1 MFMFNKTAT
10 LVRRYMNVVD
20 GDGSAGG
27 SGAQDIESRIQA
39 ALYPEK
45 APDGNEHV
53 ADDEGAAKDGKT
65 LPKADHQNGEGNVG
79 ADDDDEEVEVDEDT
93 DLDDDEEVTLANML
107 GIDEDKIKYD
117 DKGNVVVTA
126 VINGENHEV
135 TMSELVKSFQLQG
148 HVNNKSVQLENER
161 KEFHATRD
169 QAYSELTTRLKG
181 LNQLT
186 KFAED
191 QLVAEFKGIDWDA
204 LRMTEPGEWAALQQ
218 QFTQRLEQIN
228 QVKRLAGEEGNRM
241 TQEQQKE
248 LETNRSNFLKAE
260 YEKMVTD
267 NPAWVDQNV
276 MAKDF
281 AEIGAFLRDKY
292 GFTDEEVANNLD
304 ARLMRMIQDARAFQ
318 QGKKVADKKL
328 PKEAPKFI
336 KPGKTGDRPSLQKAR
351 AVKAQ
356 KDNIRKSGGS
366 VDSIAAAI
374 VDRM

>member
-10 LVRRYMNVVD
+10 PVRRYMNVVD

-27 SGAQDIESRIQA
+27 GGAQDIEARIQA
-39 ALYPEK
+39 ALYPEANPEK
-45 APDGNEHV
+45 DIEHV
-53 ADDEGAAKDGKT
+53 ADDEGAGKDGKN
-65 LPKADHQNGEGNVG
+65 LPDPDHPNGKDNVD
-79 ADDDDEEVEVDEDT
+79 DDDDEVEVDDEEDV
-93 DLDDDEEVTLANML
+93 DGDDEVTLASML
-107 GIDEDKIKYD
+107 GVDEDKIKYD
-117 DKGNVVVTA
+117 DKGNVVITT
-126 VINGENHEV
+126 VINGETHDV
-135 TMSELVKSFQLQG
+135 SMSELVKSFQLQG

-169 QAYSELTTRLKG
+169 QAYGELTNRLKG

-186 KFAED
+186 KFAEE
-191 QLVAEFKGIDWDA
+191 QLVADFKGIDWDA
-204 LRMTEPGEWAALQQ
+204 LRATEPGEWAALQQ

-228 QVKRLAGEEGNRM
+228 QVKRLAGEEGGRL

-248 LETNRSNFLKAE
+248 ADDKRSAFLKAE
-260 YEKMVTD
+260 YDKMITD

-281 AEIGAFLRDKY
+281 AEIGSFLRDKY
-292 GFTDEEVANNLD
+292 GFSDEEVANNLD
-304 ARLMRMIQDARAFQ
+304 ARLMRLIQDARSYQ
-318 QGKKVADKKL
+318 QGKKVAEKKV
-328 PKEAPKFI
+328 PKEAPKFV

-366 VDSIAAAI
+366 VDSVAAAI